1 MTGARIVQASW
12 ASVVLLAIVGVLDM
26 LVDGF
31 DGVAVGVCVVLFL
44 GSLPIWL
51 YALGRAAARST
62 RGDDIAVMSL
72 FFLQGSAPA
81 PVRNAVAVGVRGQ
94 LCRRVRH
101 RVGEPVRGAR
111 PDAAARPHRPVGRSL
126 RHLPAAPRAGR

>member
-51 YALGRAAARST
+51 YALGRAVARST
-62 RGDDIAVMSL
+62 HEATTS
-72 FFLQGSAPA
+72 
-81 PVRNAVAVGVRGQ
+81 
-94 LCRRVRH
+94 
-101 RVGEPVRGAR
+101 
-111 PDAAARPHRPVGRSL
+111 RS
-126 RHLPAAPRAGR
+126 